1 MISYRAASTG
11 LVIDDD
17 LAGYSLLIHLL
28 LISYG
33 LDRYR
38 WFFFR
43 QYDARLGNLHRYVP
57 DLDTAYRLLR

>member
-17 LAGYSLLIHLL
+17 LAGYPL

-38 WFFFR
+38 WLFFR

-57 DLDTAYRLLR
+57 DLDAAYRLLR